1 MDSKTRI
8 LVLDDE
14 PIVGERLKASLERI
28 GFEVDDYSSS
38 KLALEAIESQHYD
51 ILVTDLKMSGP
62 DGMEVLRQA
71 KRVRPD
77 IKAIVITG
85 FATTETAREAMQSGA
100 VMFLPKPFKM
110 SQLKDL
116 IIELTGRRSTPDGDA
131 TNGSGN
137 QNDDEKTV

>member
-1 MDSKTRI
+1 MDTRDMDRKTRI

-38 KLALEAIESQHYD
+38 KLALEALESQHYD

-62 DGMEVLRQA
+62 DGMEVLRRA
-71 KRVRPD
+71 KQFRPE

-85 FATTETAREAMQSGA
+85 FATTDTARQAMQSGA
-100 VMFLPKPFKM
+100 VMFLPKPFKI

-116 IIELTGRRSTPDGDA
+116 VIEL
-131 TNGSGN
+131 SGKE
-137 QNDDEKTV
+137 NDPGG